1 MLLYILLRYLF
12 CLMNAFKLYDNGRM
26 ARASLSPIDVITGET
41 LRSTGPD
48 ELGAV
53 LARRQSGL

>member
-1 MLLYILLRYLF
+1 
-12 CLMNAFKLYDNGRM
+12 MNAFKLYDNGRM